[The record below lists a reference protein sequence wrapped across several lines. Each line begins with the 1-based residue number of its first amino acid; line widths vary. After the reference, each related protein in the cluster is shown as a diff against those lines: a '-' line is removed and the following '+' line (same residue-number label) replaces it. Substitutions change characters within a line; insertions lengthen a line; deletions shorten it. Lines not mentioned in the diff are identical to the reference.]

1 MAELKK
7 IKVRN
12 NNQVVTIDIPS
23 GAIISG
29 ETPTAGGTAD
39 KIVTVGDGT
48 YQPQVGDLFAIK
60 FNNGNS
66 VSAVRLNINGSGLK
80 NLRLGTTN
88 VSTTTFTLG
97 AGATALIY
105 FDGTFYQIT
114 GSYRTSDS
122 NSYDRMYHNAAKQM
136 GETLYRYKLILEGI
150 DGKYYPIVTTNQT
163 NATVIQKTPTNATLK
178 IGGNIL
184 CYNTTAT
191 VVVDEVVT
199 NTYSELSTTRMV
211 YSFNQNGGYQL
222 QRPIYLVGIPQAS
235 GGYKLDSNYYTQDLP
250 TTEDGKIY
258 IQLGIVYAQ
267 NGLRLQVENP
277 IYEFKDGKVRPYI
290 AEHTHSGYAPISHSN
305 NSTIHVTSAEKT
317 TWNGKEPAFSKNTA
331 FNKNFG
337 SSAGTVCQGND
348 PRLSDARTPTEHTHT
363 KSQITDFPYIPS
375 MATQAQAEAGTNNT
389 TYMTPLR
396 VKQSMSANPP
406 RYIWKQQI
414 ILQPNNSINF
424 VTIMNNIGGTGEY
437 LFEIIGYN
445 GAWGVDIRFYA
456 SLSLSVSND
465 CIAKISFIDNEIG
478 GTISVYPYD
487 NTHQSRCFR
496 HNYPFPLF
504 YADYENSDNVVINV
518 YQLGW

>member
-1 MAELKK
+1 VAELKK

-66 VSAVRLNINGSGLK
+66 VSTVRLNINGSGLK

-105 FDGTFYQIT
+105 FDGTFYQTT
-114 GSYRTSDS
+114 GSYRTSDA
-122 NSYDRMYHNAAKQM
+122 NSYDRMYHNVAKQM

-150 DGKYYPIVTTNQT
+150 DGKFYPIVTTNQT
-163 NATVIQKTPTNATLK
+163 SATLVQKTPTNATLK

-184 CYNTTAT
+184 FYNTTTT
-191 VVVDEVVT
+191 VAVDGNVS
-199 NTYSELSTTRMV
+199 NTYSEISTANMV

-222 QRPIYLVGIPQAS
+222 QRPIYLVGIPQAG
-235 GGYKLDSNYYTQDLP
+235 GGYKLDSNYYTQNLP

-267 NGLRLQVENP
+267 NSLRLEVENP

-290 AEHTHSGYAPISHSN
+290 AEHTHETFDNFTEFNDNVVFNSYVSFYDELYVDSGYIEKDDG
-305 NSTIHVTSAEKT
+305 STVL
-317 TWNGKEPAFSKNTA
+317 W
-331 FNKNFG
+331 
-337 SSAGTVCQGND
+337 
-348 PRLSDARTPTEHTHT
+348 
-363 KSQITDFPYIPS
+363 TDS
-375 MATQAQAEAGTNNT
+375 VATQAQAEAGTNNI

-396 VKQSMSANPP
+396 VKQSRIANPP
-406 RYIWKQQI
+406 RYVWKQQI
-414 ILQPNNSINF
+414 IVQPNNSINL
-424 VTIMNNIGGTGEY
+424 VTIMNNIGGAGEY
-437 LFEIIGYN
+437 LFEIIGYQ
-445 GAWGVDIRFYA
+445 GQWFGEIRF
-456 SLSLSVSND
+456 STSSSFSVSSER
-465 CIAKISFIDNEIG
+465 IAKISYTNSEIG
-478 GTISVYPYD
+478 GTISVYTYD
-487 NTHQSRCFR
+487 NTHQSRCFY
-496 HNYPFPLF
+496 NSPSYPTF
-504 YADYENSDNVVINV
+504 YADYENSENIVINV
-518 YQLGW
+518 YRLGW

>member
-1 MAELKK
+1 VAELKK
-7 IKVRN
+7 IKIRN
-12 NNQVVTIDIPS
+12 NDQVVTIDIPS

-29 ETPTAGGTAD
+29 ETPTAAGTAD

-48 YQPQVGDLFAIK
+48 YQPQAGDLFAIK

-66 VSAVRLNINGSGLK
+66 ASTVRLDINGSGLK

-97 AGATALIY
+97 ADATALIY

-122 NSYDRMYHNAAKQM
+122 NTYDRMYHNVAKQM

-150 DGKYYPIVTTNQT
+150 DGKFYPIVTTNQT
-163 NATVIQKTPTNATLK
+163 SATVVQKTPTNATLK
-178 IGGNIL
+178 IGGSIL
-184 CYNTTAT
+184 YYNTTAT
-191 VVVDEVVT
+191 VAVDGSVS
-199 NTYSELSTTRMV
+199 NTYSEISTTNMV

-222 QRPIYLVGIPQAS
+222 QRPIYLVGIPQAN

-258 IQLGIVYAQ
+258 IQLGLVYAE
-267 NGLRLQVENP
+267 NSLRLDVNHP

-290 AEHTHSGYAPISHSN
+290 AEHTHETFDNFTEFNDNVMFNSYVSFYDELYVDSGYIEKDDG
-305 NSTIHVTSAEKT
+305 STVL
-317 TWNGKEPAFSKNTA
+317 W
-331 FNKNFG
+331 
-337 SSAGTVCQGND
+337 
-348 PRLSDARTPTEHTHT
+348 
-363 KSQITDFPYIPS
+363 TDS
-375 MATQAQAEAGTNNT
+375 VATQAQAEAGTNNI

-396 VKQSMSANPP
+396 VKQCMSANPP

-414 ILQPNNSINF
+414 IVQPNDTINL

-437 LFEIIGYN
+437 LFEIIGYQ
-445 GAWGVDIRFYA
+445 GAWWGEIRFLGTNPYA
-456 SLSLSVSND
+456 SSSISVSDNS
-465 CIAKISFIDNEIG
+465 CIAKISYTNSEIG
-478 GTISVYPYD
+478 GTISVYTYD
-487 NTHQSRCFR
+487 NTHQSRCFY
-496 HNYPFPLF
+496 NSPSYPAF